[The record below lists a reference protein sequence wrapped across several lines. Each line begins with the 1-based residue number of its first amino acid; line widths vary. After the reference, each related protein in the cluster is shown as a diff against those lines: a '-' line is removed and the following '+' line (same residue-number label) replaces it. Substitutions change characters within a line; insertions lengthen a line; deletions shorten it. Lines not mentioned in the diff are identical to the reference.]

1 MSRRL
6 KSWINGFCDYNRHM
20 GSSPLFVKWAA
31 VAAVSGALER
41 RCWNDNARGRLFPNV
56 FVVLVSAPGIGKS
69 TIIRDVR
76 KFWARVPDLVIAPT
90 STTRSALIGFMAD
103 HKRIDVTQ
111 HLPQVINSIA
121 CASEELTELV
131 PEYDNAWMGMLQQLY
146 DCISPLQDITI
157 AHKTR
162 TLENSHMVLLAGTQ
176 PKYLDALLPEQAY
189 GMGLFSRLVLIYE
202 GSWKYTDLWTR
213 MEKSNQLE
221 NYLAED
227 LANIAKLSGAFY
239 LSPEAIDYWREHGPK
254 QFAPVPDHP
263 KLQHYNIRREA
274 HLLKL
279 CMVFSAAERSD
290 LKITLDIVERAR
302 ELLHETEKLM
312 PQIFKEMSSKGYADA
327 NTEVWQFARQ
337 TWMTN
342 GRKPIQESQMIKFMT
357 TRFPNNQIIPTL
369 NLMVQAGQLRVT
381 TTAMVGGATFRSYT
395 PTDQGG

>member
-1 MSRRL
+1 
-6 KSWINGFCDYNRHM
+6 M
-20 GSSPLFVKWAA
+20 GSSPLFVKWSAIS
-31 VAAVSGALER
+31 AVSGALER

-76 KFWARVPDLVIAPT
+76 RFWTKVSELIIAPT
-90 STTRSALIGFMAD
+90 STTRSALITFMAD
-103 HKRIDVTQ
+103 HKRIDVSSS
-111 HLPQVINSIA
+111 LPQVVNSIS

-189 GMGLFSRLVLIYE
+189 GMGLFSRLVLVYE
-202 GSWKYTDLWTR
+202 GSWKYTDLWTK
-213 MEKSNQLE
+213 MDKSSRLE
-221 NYLAED
+221 DFLIED
-227 LANIAKLSGAFY
+227 LNAIAKLQGNFF

-254 QFAPVPDHP
+254 QFAPAPDHP

-279 CMVFSAAERSD
+279 CMIFSAAERND
-290 LKITLDIVERAR
+290 LKITVDIVERAR
-302 ELLHETEKLM
+302 ELLHETERLM
-312 PQIFKEMSSKGYADA
+312 PQIFKEMSTKGYADA

-342 GRKPIQESQMIKFMT
+342 GRQPIPETQLIRFMVNK
-357 TRFPNNQIIPTL
+357 FPNNQIRPTL
-369 NLMVQAGQLRVT
+369 DLMVQAGQLRVT
-381 TTAMVGGATFRSYT
+381 TVAAVGGASYRTYT
-395 PTDQGG
+395 PSDNQQGG